1 MPAFRSRTYTSFDG
15 LQLHYRDYPA
25 AGAGQGAKATVLCL
39 PGLTRNARDFEDL
52 AAHLAERGHRVLCA
66 DLRGRG
72 GSAFASDPMTYVP
85 AVYVRDIETLLD
97 VNGLADVAIVGTSL
111 GGILAMIVAAVMPY
125 RLLGAVLNDVGPD
138 LDPAGMARI
147 GQFVGKSVPVATW
160 DEAAAAIQRG
170 EAAFYPGFR
179 PEDWMR
185 QARRRFVL
193 MPDGRLR
200 ADYDLDIAKPFAVA
214 FAPVSLWPFFAS
226 FREIPVLA
234 VRGGLSD
241 LLSAEGFAR
250 MKQVKPD
257 LEQVTV
263 ANRGHVPLFDEPEIA
278 PVLDRFLARLPPH
291 LGAMARLK
299 RRARA
304 AVFLWKARRA
314 MQKARKKP

>member
-1 MPAFRSRTYTSFDG
+1 MPPFRSRTYTSFDG
-15 LQLHYRDYPA
+15 LRLHYRDYPA
-25 AGAGQGAKATVLCL
+25 AGGSGARATVLCL

-52 AAHLAERGHRVLCA
+52 AEHLSRRGHRVLCA

-72 GSAFASDPMTYVP
+72 GSAYASDPMTYVP
-85 AVYVRDIETLLD
+85 AIYVRDVETLLD
-97 VNGLADVAIVGTSL
+97 VNGLAEVAIVGTSL
-111 GGILAMIVAAVMPY
+111 GGILAMIMSAVMPY
-125 RLLGAVLNDVGPD
+125 RLLGAVLNDIGPD

-147 GQFVGKSVPVATW
+147 AQFVGKAVPVASW
-160 DEAAAAIQRG
+160 DEAAAAIKKG
-170 EAAFYPGFR
+170 EAAFYPDFG
-179 PEDWMR
+179 PDDWMR
-185 QARRRFVL
+185 EARHRFVL

-214 FAPVSLWPFFAS
+214 FAPVSLWPFFGS

-241 LLSAEGFAR
+241 LLSADGFAR

-263 ANRGHVPLFDEPEIA
+263 PNRGHVPLFSEPEIA
-278 PVLDRFLARLPPH
+278 PVLDRFLEGLPTH

-299 RRARA
+299 RRWRA
-304 AVFLWKARRA
+304 AAFLWAARRA
-314 MQKARKKP
+314 MKRARQ

>member
-1 MPAFRSRTYTSFDG
+1 MLPFRSRTYTSFDG
-15 LQLHYRDYPA
+15 VQLHYRDYAPA
-25 AGAGQGAKATVLCL
+25 NGSGAAARATVLCL

-52 AAHLAERGHRVLCA
+52 AEHLSRRGHRVLCA

-72 GSAFASDPMTYVP
+72 GSAFAPDPMTYVP
-85 AVYVRDIETLLD
+85 ATYVRDIETLLD
-97 VNGLADVAIVGTSL
+97 VNGLAEVAIVGTSL
-111 GGILAMIVAAVMPY
+111 GGILAMIIAAVMPY
-125 RLLGAVLNDVGPD
+125 RLLGAVLNDIGPD

-170 EAAFYPGFR
+170 EAAFYPGFG
-179 PEDWMR
+179 PGDWMR
-185 QARRRFVL
+185 QAKRRFVL

-214 FAPVSLWPFFAS
+214 FAPVSLWPFFAA

-241 LLSAEGFAR
+241 LLSADGFAR

-257 LEQVTV
+257 MEQVTV
-263 ANRGHVPLFDEPEIA
+263 PNRGHVPLLDEPEIA
-278 PVLDRFLARLPPH
+278 PVLDRFLENLPPH
-291 LGAMARLK
+291 LGAMTRLK
-299 RRARA
+299 RRGRA
-304 AVFLWKARRA
+304 AMFLWAARRA
-314 MQKARKKP
+314 MKKARRV

>member
-1 MPAFRSRTYTSFDG
+1 MTQAAFRSRTYRSFDG
-15 LQLHYRDYPA
+15 LTLHYRDYAPHGGGEA
-25 AGAGQGAKATVLCL
+25 RATVLCL

-52 AAHLAERGHRVLCA
+52 AAHLAGRGHRVLCA

-72 GSAFASDPMTYVP
+72 GSAFAPDPMTYVP
-85 AVYVRDIETLLD
+85 AVYVRDIAALLD
-97 VNGLADVAIVGTSL
+97 ANGLAEVAIVGTSL
-111 GGILAMIVAAVMPY
+111 GGILAMIIAAAMPY
-125 RLLGAVLNDVGPD
+125 RLLGAVLNDIGPD
-138 LDPAGMARI
+138 LDPAGMAWI
-147 GQFVGKSVPVATW
+147 AQFVGKSVPVATW
-160 DEAAAAIQRG
+160 DEAAAAIQKG
-170 EAAFYPGFR
+170 ETAFYPDFG
-179 PEDWMR
+179 PGDWMR
-185 QARRRFVL
+185 QAKRRFVH
-193 MPDGRLR
+193 MADGRLR

-263 ANRGHVPLFDEPEIA
+263 PNRGHVPLFNEPEIA
-278 PVLDRFLARLPPH
+278 PVLDRFLEGLPTH

-299 RRARA
+299 RRWRA
-304 AVFLWKARRA
+304 AMFLWAARRA
-314 MQKARKKP
+314 TKKARGH